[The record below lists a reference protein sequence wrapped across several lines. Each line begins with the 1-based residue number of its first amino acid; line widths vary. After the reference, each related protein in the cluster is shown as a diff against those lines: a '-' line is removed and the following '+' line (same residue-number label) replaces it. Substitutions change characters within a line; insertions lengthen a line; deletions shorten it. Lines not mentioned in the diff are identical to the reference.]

1 LADSA
6 KYLFVFSGILFS
18 AFAQISMKK
27 ATNFD
32 ERSILWNT
40 VLIVSV
46 ICYFA
51 SFVSYY
57 YALKSFPISK
67 IAPVMTVGV
76 VVLVVAFGVLSG
88 EHVTATQ
95 GVGILLATIS
105 IIFIM
110 H

>member
-1 LADSA
+1 MAYSA

-32 ERSILWNT
+32 ERSILWIS

-46 ICYFA
+46 LFYFA

-76 VVLVVAFGVLSG
+76 VGLVVAFGVLTG

-95 GVGILLATIS
+95 GVGILLAAVA

-110 H
+110 Y